1 MNEIYSFIFSK
12 FKNQD
17 KYFFEI
23 KNMASDDK
31 KVNIVHYDIT
41 EDMKVRAVEFAL
53 GHDKNKSGDYEA
65 LARALKRDFDNRFH
79 PTWQCVVGH
88 NFGSDIGYYEKNM
101 IYFYIGTT
109 AILLWKA
116 G

>member
-1 MNEIYSFIFSK
+1 MCEIYLIYFFEIL
-12 FKNQD
+12 NQD

-23 KNMASDDK
+23 KKMASDDK
-31 KVNIVHYDIT
+31 KVNIVSYDIS

-79 PTWQCVVGH
+79 PTW
-88 NFGSDIGYYEKNM
+88 
-101 IYFYIGTT
+101 
-109 AILLWKA
+109 
-116 G
+116 

>member
-79 PTWQCVVGH
+79 PTW
-88 NFGSDIGYYEKNM
+88 
-101 IYFYIGTT
+101 
-109 AILLWKA
+109 
-116 G
+116 